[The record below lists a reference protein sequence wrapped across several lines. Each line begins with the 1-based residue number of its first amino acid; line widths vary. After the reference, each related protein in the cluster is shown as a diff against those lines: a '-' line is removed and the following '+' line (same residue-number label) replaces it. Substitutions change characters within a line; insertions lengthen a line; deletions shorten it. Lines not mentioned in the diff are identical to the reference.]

1 MLTRR
6 HLLGT
11 IALAVTTVGATVA
24 VGPTR
29 AGSVPDLGPVLS
41 GNFARDRALFLRLRG
56 LSGTLIDLRTGYIG
70 PFGYERG
77 AWRRRA
83 LDSWRQA
90 YGETPDAGFDAAR
103 REVPAFLERADG
115 GWFADAASQT
125 VERTAARF
133 ADWTTRI
140 GIREDSRLYEDMIL
154 AQGAMA
160 LLLSMRTPEARAA
173 RSLAVFDGLTW
184 VWPFCGG

>member
-1 MLTRR
+1 MGLRR
-6 HLLGT
+6 
-11 IALAVTTVGATVA
+11 
-24 VGPTR
+24 
-29 AGSVPDLGPVLS
+29 GSFSSDS
-41 GNFARDRALFLRLRG
+41 GFVVSEDESSPHPGGDEAC
-56 LSGTLIDLRTGYIG
+56 RTQ
-70 PFGYERG
+70 
-77 AWRRRA
+77 
-83 LDSWRQA
+83 S
-90 YGETPDAGFDAAR
+90 
-103 REVPAFLERADG
+103 
-115 GWFADAASQT
+115 
-125 VERTAARF
+125 

>member
-11 IALAVTTVGATVA
+11 IALAATTVGATVA

-29 AGSVPDLGPVLS
+29 AGSVPDLGPVFS

-56 LSGTLIDLRTGYIG
+56 LSGTLIDLRTGYVG

-83 LDSWRQA
+83 FDAWRQA

-103 REVPAFLERADG
+103 QEVPPFLERADG
-115 GWFADAASQT
+115 RWFTDAASQT

>member
-11 IALAVTTVGATVA
+11 IALTVTTAGAMVA
-24 VGPTR
+24 VGPTSAR
-29 AGSVPDLGPVLS
+29 SIPDLGPVLS
-41 GNFARDRALFLRLRG
+41 GDFARDQALFLRLRG
-56 LSGTLIDLRTGYIG
+56 LSGTLIDLRTGYVG

-83 LDSWRQA
+83 LDAWRLA

-103 REVPAFLERADG
+103 REVPAYLSRSDG
-115 GWFADAASQT
+115 RWFGTAAPDT
-125 VERTAARF
+125 VERTAGDF

-160 LLLSMRTPEARAA
+160 LLLSMRTPEARAG
-173 RSLAVFDGLTW
+173 RTLTVFDGLTW
-184 VWPFCGG
+184 IWPFCGG

>member
-11 IALAVTTVGATVA
+11 IALAATTVGASVA
-24 VGPTR
+24 VRPTS
-29 AGSVPDLGPVLS
+29 AGSIPDLEPVLS
-41 GNFARDRALFLRLRG
+41 GRFAEDRALFLRMRG
-56 LSGTLIDLRTGYIG
+56 LSGTLIDLRTGYVG

-83 LDSWRQA
+83 LDAWRQA
-90 YGETPDAGFDAAR
+90 YGQTPDEGFAAAR
-103 REVPAFLERADG
+103 REVPVFLSRADG
-115 GWFADAASQT
+115 RWFGDAAPET
-125 VERTAARF
+125 VERTANRF

-173 RSLAVFDGLTW
+173 RTLTVFDGLTW
-184 VWPFCGG
+184 IWPFCGG

>member
-11 IALAVTTVGATVA
+11 IALATTVGASVA
-24 VGPTR
+24 VRPTSAR
-29 AGSVPDLGPVLS
+29 AIPDLDPVLS
-41 GNFARDRALFLRLRG
+41 GRFVEDRALFFRMRG
-56 LSGTLIDLRTGYIG
+56 LSGTLLDLRLGYTG

-83 LDSWRQA
+83 LDAWRQA
-90 YGETPDAGFDAAR
+90 YGQTPDAGFATAQ
-103 REVPAFLERADG
+103 REVPAFLLRADG
-115 GWFADAASQT
+115 RWFGDAASET
-125 VERTAARF
+125 VQRTAAGF

-173 RSLAVFDGLTW
+173 RTLAVFDGLTW
-184 VWPFCGG
+184 IWPFCGG